1 MPLYV
6 FRCPAHGLK
15 ERFLPLGLRNMLQE
29 CGELVAAQP
38 LQLSGTTS
46 QQRLEASYK
55 RVLCRIS
62 MARVPTASSVR
73 FKGSGFY
80 QTDYKDK
87 EPQRGHICHRR
98 T

>member
-15 ERFLPLGLRNMLQE
+15 ERFLPMGRRNVIQE
-29 CGELVAAQP
+29 CDELVAAQP
-38 LQLSGTTS
+38 LRLEGTTS
-46 QQRLEASYK
+46 QQRIEASHG
-55 RVLCRIS
+55 RVSCRIS
-62 MARVPTASSVR
+62 MERVPTSSSIR

-87 EPQRGHICHRR
+87 
-98 T
+98 